1 MKVKGLRWWIIGLI
15 VLVTVIN
22 YLDRNTLAI
31 MWQSIVGD
39 LGLIPKDLSPE
50 EYSQKSKELYSYIYM
65 FFMVAYGISQML
77 SGKLYD
83 RIGTRKGFV
92 VSVTLWA
99 IADACTSFAKG
110 LGSLGFFR
118 TILGLGEAGP
128 WPGATK
134 SNAEWF
140 PQKERAFAQG
150 LFGVGA
156 SVGAILSPILIALLY
171 AAFGWKL
178 TFVVVGAIGL
188 LWLVPWLIINK
199 KGPKDHP
206 WITDKEKT
214 YILEGQPE
222 SKMTNDRALSWKE
235 LLKNKKSYSIIL
247 GRFFLDPIWWMF
259 VAWLPIYLL
268 DVYKF
273 DIKSIGMTAW
283 VPYVGAMVGG
293 LTGGYYS
300 GFMIKKG
307 KSVDFARK
315 SSFIIGGLI
324 MLPSLIA
331 TAFVTNVYL
340 AVSLM
345 ALILCG
351 FQFVIGNIQT
361 LASDFYSGK
370 TVGAMAGLGGASATL
385 GVIVTMLFVP
395 YLTRGGNWLPF
406 FILGAAL
413 VPLSIAAIYYF
424 GGKIE
429 TQKIKDN

>member
-1 MKVKGLRWWIIGLI
+1 MKIKGLRWWVLSLI

-31 MWQSIVGD
+31 MWQGIVGD
-39 LGLIPKDLSPE
+39 LNLIPKNLSPE

-83 RIGTRKGFV
+83 KIGTKKGFV

-99 IADACTSFAKG
+99 IADASTSFAKG

-118 TILGLGEAGP
+118 TLLGLGEAGP

-150 LFGVGA
+150 LFGAGA
-156 SVGAILSPILIALLY
+156 SIGAIFSPIIIALLY
-171 AAFGWKL
+171 AAFGWKM
-178 TFVVVGAIGL
+178 TFIVVGGLGL
-188 LWLVPWLIINK
+188 LWIIPWLIINK
-199 KGPKDHP
+199 KGPKEHP
-206 WITDKEKT
+206 WITDDEKQ

-222 SKMTNDRALSWKE
+222 TKLTNDHSLSWGE
-235 LLKNKKSYSIIL
+235 LLKNKKSYSIIM
-247 GRFFLDPIWWMF
+247 GRFFLDPVWWMF

-283 VPYVGAMVGG
+283 FPYVGAMIGSIAGG
-293 LTGGYYS
+293 SYS
-300 GFMIKKG
+300 GKMIKKG
-307 KSVDFARK
+307 KTVNFARK
-315 SSFIIGGLI
+315 SSIIIAGII

-331 TAFVTNVYL
+331 TAFVSNVYI
-340 AVSLM
+340 AIFLM
-345 ALILCG
+345 AIILCG
-351 FQFVIGNIQT
+351 FQFAIGNIQT
-361 LASDFYSGK
+361 LASDYYSGK
-370 TVGAMAGLGGASATL
+370 TVGAMAGLGGAAATL
-385 GVIVTMLFVP
+385 GVIITMLLVP
-395 YLTRGGNWLPF
+395 YLTKGGNWLPF
-406 FILGAAL
+406 FLLGALL
-413 VPLSIAAIYYF
+413 VPLSISSVYFF

-429 TQKIKDN
+429 IQK

>member
-1 MKVKGLRWWIIGLI
+1 MKVNGLRWWILSLI
-15 VLVTVIN
+15 VLVTIIN

-31 MWQSIVGD
+31 MWQGIVGD
-39 LGLIPKDLSPE
+39 LGLSPKNLSPE

-83 RIGTRKGFV
+83 KIGTRKGFV

-99 IADACTSFAKG
+99 IADACTSFARG

-118 TILGLGEAGP
+118 VLLGLGEAGP

-150 LFGVGA
+150 LFGAGA
-156 SVGAILSPILIALLY
+156 SIGAIFSPIIIALLY

-178 TFVVVGAIGL
+178 TFVVVGALGL

-199 KGPKDHP
+199 KGPKEHP
-206 WITDKEKT
+206 WISDKEKK

-222 SKMTNDRALSWKE
+222 NALEHDRALSWKE

-247 GRFFLDPIWWMF
+247 GRFFLDPVWWMF

-283 VPYVGAMVGG
+283 FPYVGAMIGSILGG
-293 LTGGYYS
+293 SYS
-300 GFMIKKG
+300 GNMIKKG
-307 KSVDFARK
+307 KSVNFARK
-315 SSFIIGGLI
+315 SSFIISGII
-324 MLPSLIA
+324 MLPALVG
-331 TAFVTNVYL
+331 TAFVSNVYL
-340 AVSLM
+340 AVFLM
-345 ALILCG
+345 AIILFG
-351 FQFVIGNIQT
+351 FQFAIGNLQT

-370 TVGAMAGLGGASATL
+370 TVGAMAGLGGTAATL
-385 GVIVTMLFVP
+385 GVIITMLFVP
-395 YLTRGGNWLPF
+395 YLTKGGHWLPF
-406 FILGAAL
+406 FILGAVL
-413 VPLSIAAIYYF
+413 VPLSIGSIYFF

-429 TQKIKDN
+429 QQK